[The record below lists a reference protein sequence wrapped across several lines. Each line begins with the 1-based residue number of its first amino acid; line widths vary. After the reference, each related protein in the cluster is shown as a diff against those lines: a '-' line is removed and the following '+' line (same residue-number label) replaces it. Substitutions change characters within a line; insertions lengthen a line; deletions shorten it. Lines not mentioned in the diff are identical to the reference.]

1 MHRRG
6 RLQRNLFLAAKFSSA
21 MKARDGAPR
30 HHRTVG
36 RRTKWVREGRR
47 TKSVREGRSTEW
59 VREGRSDERVRSQA
73 DSQQECVD
81 RWRHR
86 DRTKRQRAGIPSV
99 PRSLSAY
106 PDTEFDSEL
115 TASSLSLYSELE
127 AALSVET
134 PKHGQRTR
142 KRATPVNAKT
152 DSDDGSDVSA
162 KKPAARP
169 VFRRPSQEEELRHA
183 EDLGKQVDVE
193 AHQILEAVRR
203 SGNLKGSVIREIKDA
218 VASIRRASD
227 VLVTRSATAECA
239 RLRAANSRLEKEVFD
254 LKEMMA
260 GFRVEFAQMD
270 KEMAE
275 LRGLKKRGV
284 TPGPDPTEVA
294 RLKQE
299 NAELE
304 AQLDRYVKDNVELRQ
319 KVLAGNVA
327 LRKAQ
332 RSASQNSAEPSP
344 APAPPIPEKM
354 EVTSCDPPVLL
365 TPSDDMEGRI
375 VRQIGEMFNA
385 RFAKLEEALPQKG
398 KKKEKKK
405 TPPKQDVQKT
415 VQPPPKTP
423 AARAAANKKEATDR
437 PGPVAK
443 MSPGLSQQPSTST
456 AEEGWS
462 TVVRRGKKSSAAT
475 KTQKAPAAQ
484 AAPTREATK
493 ESAKPKKRRLRP
505 PRSSAIVLT
514 IQPEAEKGG
523 LTYSS
528 VLREAKDKISLAE
541 LGITE
546 LKFKPAITGARI
558 LEVPGDS
565 GDKADQLANKLA
577 SILPEGS
584 VRVSRPMKSAELR
597 IGDLDDSATAAE
609 VVAAVAREGKCT
621 VETVKSGEIRRT
633 SSGVGTLWVRCPVA
647 AAKALVD
654 AGRVKI
660 GWTMARV
667 FSLDPRP
674 LRCYRCLLTGHVGQ
688 RCTAR
693 EDCGGMCFRC
703 GQAGH
708 KAASCVAPKPHCRYC
723 AAAGR
728 DADHR
733 IGSGKQCR
741 APKARAPAPASGSG
755 GEDGHVVHPIQP
767 GPQSGGWVGP
777 SKAP

>member
-1 MHRRG
+1 MDANKNQSDVGSVKDGVRRVSEKDG
-6 RLQRNLFLAAKFSSA
+6 ERRVSVKDGEPSGSAKDVVLKECAVRLTRS
-21 MKARDGAPR
+21 
-30 HHRTVG
+30 
-36 RRTKWVREGRR
+36 
-47 TKSVREGRSTEW
+47 RSTS
-59 VREGRSDERVRSQA
+59 VSGVTGTGQSA
-73 DSQQECVD
+73 P
-81 RWRHR
+81 
-86 DRTKRQRAGIPSV
+86 GPGPSV
-99 PRSLSAY
+99 SQSLSAH
-106 PDTEFDSEL
+106 PDTDFDSEL

-127 AALSVET
+127 AALSRDV
-134 PKHGQRTR
+134 PKPGQRKR
-142 KRATPVNAKT
+142 RRATPVNAKT
-152 DSDDGSDVSA
+152 DSDDGSDASS

-169 VFRRPSQEEELRHA
+169 AFRRPSQEEELRHA
-183 EDLGKQVDVE
+183 EDLGKQVDAE
-193 AHQILEAVRR
+193 AHQILEAIRR
-203 SGNLKGSVIREIKDA
+203 SGNLKGSVIKEIKDA

-227 VLVTRSATAECA
+227 VLVSRSATAECA

-270 KEMAE
+270 KEIAE

-284 TPGPDPTEVA
+284 TPGPDPTEVG

-332 RSASQNSAEPSP
+332 RSASQNSAEPTP
-344 APAPPIPEKM
+344 AAAPPAPEKM
-354 EVTSCDPPVLL
+354 EVTSCDPPVLP

-398 KKKEKKK
+398 NKKDKKK
-405 TPPKQDVQKT
+405 TPPKQDVPRT

-423 AARAAANKKEATDR
+423 AARAAANKKKEATDQ
-437 PGPVAK
+437 PAPVA
-443 MSPGLSQQPSTST
+443 STSAGLSQQPSTST

-462 TVVRRGKKSSAAT
+462 TVVRRGKKGSAAT
-475 KTQKAPAAQ
+475 KSQKAPAAQ
-484 AAPTREATK
+484 AAPIQATK

-565 GDKADQLANKLA
+565 GEKADLLADKLA
-577 SILPEGS
+577 SVLPEGS
-584 VRVSRPMKSAELR
+584 VRVSRPTKSAELR
-597 IGDLDDSATAAE
+597 IGDLDDSATVAE

-741 APKARAPAPASGSG
+741 APKARAPAPVGGSE
-755 GEDGHVVHPIQP
+755 GERMDT
-767 GPQSGGWVGP
+767 
-777 SKAP
+777 